1 MNLRFRAWHKERKKM
16 YNVKGIDWS
25 ITTGGIHGMDML
37 HLVEI
42 DIPDHTGF
50 YCRINE
56 IDLILY

>member
-16 YNVKGIDWS
+16 YNVKGIDWL
-25 ITTGGIHGMDML
+25 ITTDGMHGIDTI

-42 DIPDHTGF
+42 GLPDKAGI

-56 IDLILY
+56 IDLIVY